1 MFLYFSVL
9 SSSEFHEQ
17 EEIMRL
23 RTNQM
28 KKEEQELQQELEKL
42 ERGRN
47 IHIRELK
54 RINNEDQSRY
64 FIMCIHIVIL

>member
-1 MFLYFSVL
+1 
-9 SSSEFHEQ
+9 
-17 EEIMRL
+17 
-23 RTNQM
+23 M